1 MIHMVQFEKINDRE
15 NFTTSA
21 GISLFDVPHV
31 FCGRYDDSHDVF
43 FFPSLNAHLILTNA
57 KDIFLFD
64 SAYVLYGTSHDFS
77 PCDVIELLFELLPV
91 ENSYDANES
100 FYC

>member
-1 MIHMVQFEKINDRE
+1 MVRFEKINDRE

-43 FFPSLNAHLILTNA
+43 FFPSLKAHLILTNA

-64 SAYVLYGTSHDFS
+64 SAYVLYGTSRKMS
-77 PCDVIELLFELLPV
+77 PPDVIESLFEMLPV
-91 ENSYDANES
+91 ESDYDANES

>member
-1 MIHMVQFEKINDRE
+1 MVQFEKINDRE

-64 SAYVLYGTSHDFS
+64 SAYVLYGTSREMS
-77 PCDVIELLFELLPV
+77 PVDVIELLFEMLPV
-91 ENSYDANES
+91 EYSDYDANES
-100 FYC
+100 FYG